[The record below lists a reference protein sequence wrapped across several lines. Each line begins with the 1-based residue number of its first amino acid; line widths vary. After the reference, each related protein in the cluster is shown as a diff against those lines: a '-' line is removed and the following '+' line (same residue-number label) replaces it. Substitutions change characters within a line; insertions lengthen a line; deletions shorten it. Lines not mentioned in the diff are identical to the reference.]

1 VLVVCLTHVGQ
12 KRYRRIAQAMHSG
25 IVACGDKAAIREL
38 MHPPMQAHAAVMYGW
53 KHAAA
58 LKNYGRY
65 VYFDLGYWRR
75 ESFYRFSIN
84 GWSPQLKRGMPAGR
98 FLSLG
103 LDIKP
108 WRAAGDEIIV
118 AGSTAK
124 ACREHGMGY
133 QEWEREAV
141 RKLKGMGK
149 RVVYRPKPND
159 LSAQPIPGA
168 IMDRR
173 PISEALE
180 NCWAWVTHHSNSAVD
195 ALLAGVPVHC
205 ETGVA
210 SHFSVPLESLAD
222 PELRGGRE
230 QFLYDVAWLQWTLE
244 EMRSGEAWK
253 HIRSTL

>member
-1 VLVVCLTHVGQ
+1 MLVVCLTHVGQ
-12 KRYRRIAQAMHSG
+12 KRYRRIAQAMAEG
-25 IVACGDKAAIREL
+25 VVRAGDKAVVREL
-38 MHPPMQAHAAVMYGW
+38 TASLISADVALMYGW
-53 KHAAA
+53 KHAGSM
-58 LKNYGRY
+58 KRYRNYA
-65 VYFDLGYWRR
+65 YFDIGYWRR
-75 ESFYRFSIN
+75 ESFYRFSLN
-84 GWSPQLKRGMPAGR
+84 GWSPTLKRGMPSDR
-98 FLSLG
+98 FDSLG
-103 LDIKP
+103 LTIKP
-108 WRAAGDEIIV
+108 WRTAGDEIVV

-210 SHFSVPLESLAD
+210 SHFSIPMESLAD
-222 PELRGGRE
+222 PELRDGRE

-244 EMRSGEAWK
+244 EMRSGEIWK
-253 HIRSTL
+253 HIRSML